1 MNWRRSM
8 VGLAVALPLIAL
20 LGFGLTRDPTTIDSP
35 LPGKPAPAFSL
46 RQMDGEGTVSLANLR
61 GKVVI
66 VNFWAS
72 WCIPCRAEHPLLAQ
86 ANKRW
91 APEGVQFI
99 GVVYN
104 DTPENAR
111 AWLQEM
117 GGAEWPTLLDPGGRT
132 AIDFGVYGVPETFI
146 IDADG
151 IVVHKQLSV
160 ITPEVVAQFVE
171 PLLAGRTSP

>member
-8 VGLAVALPLIAL
+8 IGLGVALPLIGL

-35 LPGKPAPAFSL
+35 LPGKPAPDFDLARMTGGGSL
-46 RQMDGEGTVSLANLR
+46 NLSQLR

-72 WCIPCRAEHPLLAQ
+72 WCIPCRSEHPLLSMAHR
-86 ANKRW
+86 RW

-99 GVVYN
+99 GIVYN
-104 DTPENAR
+104 DTPDNAR

-117 GGAEWPTLLDPGGRT
+117 GGEEWPTLLDPGGRT
-132 AIDFGVYGVPETFI
+132 AIEFGVYGVPETFI
-146 IDADG
+146 IDPDG

-171 PLLAGRTSP
+171 PLLTARNSQ